1 MATALKNINTF
12 NLEGTPQSEKAHPDQ
27 TLNAAGG
34 YTFSVKDLEFLRRFL
49 ILGTEGGT
57 FYVSENAL
65 SLDNAKNVLKLTKE
79 NHKALVDTIVE
90 VSASGAAYR
99 QDPALFSLAVA
110 SSYGTDDE
118 KRYAL
123 QQLSKVARTGTHLFT
138 FTEYVQKFRGW
149 GRGLRR
155 AVASWYLDKDVH
167 KLAYQAVKYRQ
178 RNGWT
183 HRDVLRLSHPV
194 TDEPSRKDLFDWIT
208 HNGVGDNVPD
218 LVRSFTALQ
227 KATSTKDVINLLE
240 RESSL
245 SWEMLP
251 NSFLK
256 DPEVWK
262 ALVLKGMPM
271 TALIRQLPRLTNLG
285 ILEGEVRDKDL
296 AQLRDAEYL
305 KKSRI
310 HPMQV
315 LVARQT
321 YDNGQS
327 VRGSSTWRPD
337 QYVVQALDEA
347 FYKTFDNVEPTGKR
361 LLVAVDVSGSMS
373 WSDIT
378 PGVSPREAAAAM
390 ALIYQKTEENV
401 DVVGFSSNNSRRG
414 GVHESAIKEI
424 PGFENC
430 STLREAVKAIN
441 QLPMGG
447 TDCALPFMWAMENGK
462 EYDAVLVLTDN
473 ETWAGYEHPFRA
485 AEMYRKKTD
494 IPTKFIAMG
503 MTATESTITNPEDPL
518 SLSVVGFDPG
528 VVVAINNF
536 IAAP

>member
-90 VSASGAAYR
+90 VSTSGAAYR

-285 ILEGEVRDKDL
+285 ILEGEVRDKVL

-327 VRGSSTWRPD
+327 VRGSSTWLPD

>member
-285 ILEGEVRDKDL
+285 ILEGEVKDKVL

>member
-285 ILEGEVRDKDL
+285 ILEGEVRDKVL

-327 VRGSSTWRPD
+327 VRGSSTWLPD